1 MGLFELIFISVGL
14 AMDAFAVSICK
25 GLNMRRM
32 NNRHAGIIAL
42 FFGGF
47 QALMPFFGWIL
58 GKQFERYITSIDHWI
73 AFILLAAIGVN
84 MIHEALGED
93 DGDSDDSGDHLD
105 LKELL
110 MLAIATSIDALA
122 VGITF
127 AFLQVNILPAVSLI
141 GIITLV
147 ISFAGSYREHPVI
160 ARINMPA
167 AIHLFIRNLCLS
179 QLSYDSWKF
188 PFPFLIYIKKANA
201 CKFSESDLNIRSF
214 PL

>member
-1 MGLFELIFISVGL
+1 
-14 AMDAFAVSICK
+14 
-25 GLNMRRM
+25 
-32 NNRHAGIIAL
+32 
-42 FFGGF
+42 
-47 QALMPFFGWIL
+47 MPFTFTGFL
-58 GKQFERYITSIDHWI
+58 GGYVEMVMTWESASWVSCPF
-73 AFILLAAIGVN
+73 LAPDAS
-84 MIHEALGED
+84 D
-93 DGDSDDSGDHLD
+93 CTDSSW
-105 LKELL
+105 
-110 MLAIATSIDALA
+110 A
-122 VGITF
+122 
-127 AFLQVNILPAVSLI
+127 
-141 GIITLV
+141 LV